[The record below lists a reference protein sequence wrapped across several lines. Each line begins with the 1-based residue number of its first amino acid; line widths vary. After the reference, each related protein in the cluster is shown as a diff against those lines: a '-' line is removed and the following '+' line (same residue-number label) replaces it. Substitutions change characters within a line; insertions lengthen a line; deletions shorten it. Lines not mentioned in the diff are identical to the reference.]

1 MKQIF
6 WILGF
11 GFLIFGAHANAFWT
25 NADNLERQ
33 AQVVR
38 VDHRSGESEITIEEV
53 VKNSSNTVRE
63 YQYLAP
69 VPSSFNLYQDGKG
82 LKYSKQTG
90 PELLETL
97 WSQVEQDR
105 ELLQLGTYHDQTV
118 LVSDPIALNPGES
131 TQIKLKYRA
140 KPTVSQG
147 VNLLRIDVADRLKT
161 EQFETSFNLV
171 GANKHFLA
179 PLHLEGG
186 LLTQDNTTTWL
197 HESAGARNL
206 EPLTFVWSNQAAPK
220 LSYRA
225 NDFDYHLQLEAL
237 PGPHKWQTVT
247 ILIDQSGSMFGDRWQ
262 HSQTLVKEFLKSIP
276 GSTKFRLGFF
286 DDKIEWFHE
295 QPVTNSAA
303 EQKKL
308 FDWWGTQ
315 VPTGRTD
322 WSLLQEVLRD
332 LQLEQGALSSSAG
345 LIVGDFSQFNIP
357 DEDFGSLKSFRR
369 SLLLDFGD
377 NDTAAF
383 WSRFNDGQ
391 YQTLISQD
399 ENLTQW
405 PYLWTLWQR
414 LHLPETAP
422 SGEALPREI
431 NYFSP
436 DQSLLWL
443 NRTPRKNNQ
452 TVVAEASFLPR
463 LWAERRIADDLR
475 RQALTSI
482 DDGRVLLLN
491 ALVRGLGVSTGVIN
505 PQTDIR
511 SALALPWA
519 ELWPLIWELEAPL
532 SRAENLVFAQGK
544 PLFQEDDGW
553 ITADFDDNFAPKS
566 GIEIAP
572 GSVAERQLFYFFPDI
587 LGTALSLGEDV
598 SYCHTQRCVQLDAYG
613 ETTPEETHKL
623 DWRGFLSP
631 HWSNDNALALAKQN
645 IVPIDPW
652 GDMKLDDPITRGE
665 FIEWLVKWY
674 FGTDFTERTAE
685 INDPRFSDITDES
698 TAMAEAIYLLRRK
711 GVIQGYPDG
720 TVKIDKPLARAEA
733 VKILLALDGFEP
745 SGEHEGE
752 LPFRDISGWEA
763 GWVVQAQK
771 TGLVQGYG
779 DGTFKPFQP
788 LTRGEG
794 MKLIVTFD

>member
-1 MKQIF
+1 MKKIF
-6 WILGF
+6 CLAACC
-11 GFLIFGAHANAFWT
+11 FLLSAHGEAFWT

-33 AQVVR
+33 SQVIR
-38 VDHRSGESEITIEEV
+38 VDHRNGNSEITIEQV
-53 VKNSSNTVRE
+53 VKNPTNTVRE
-63 YQYLAP
+63 YHYLSP
-69 VPSSFNLYQDGKG
+69 VEGNYNLYQDGTGIKSEK
-82 LKYSKQTG
+82 LTG
-90 PELLETL
+90 PELLERL
-97 WSQVEQDR
+97 WSYVETDR
-105 ELLQLGTYHDQTV
+105 ALLRLGNYHDKNV
-118 LVSDPIALNPGES
+118 FISEPIAINPGES
-131 TQIKLKYRA
+131 TQIKLKYRT
-140 KPTVSQG
+140 KPIVTQG
-147 VNLLRIDVADRLKT
+147 VNLLHIDVADQL
-161 EQFETSFNLV
+161 ESDLFETSFNLV
-171 GANKHFLA
+171 GANRHFLP

-197 HESAGARNL
+197 HESNNVVSHT
-206 EPLTFVWSNQAAPK
+206 PLTFLWSTQTSPK

-225 NDFDYHLQLEAL
+225 ADFDYHLQLESL
-237 PGPHKWQTVT
+237 PGPHKWQTIT
-247 ILIDQSGSMFGDRWQ
+247 ILIDQSGSMFGDRWEQ
-262 HSQTLVKEFLKSIP
+262 SQTVIKEFLKTMP

-295 QPVTNSAA
+295 QPVSNSAA

-332 LQLEQGALSSSAG
+332 LQLDQGALSSSAG
-345 LIVGDFSQFNIP
+345 LIVGDFSQFSIP

-399 ENLTQW
+399 ENLSQW

-422 SGEALPREI
+422 NNEALPKEI
-431 NYFSP
+431 NYFTP

-443 NRTPRKNNQ
+443 SRTPYKSGQ
-452 TVVAEASFLPR
+452 TVSPTADFIPR
-463 LWAERRIADDLR
+463 LWAERRVADDLR

-482 DDGRVLLLN
+482 DDGRILLLN
-491 ALVRGLGVSTGVIN
+491 ALIRGLGVSTGVIN

-511 SALALPWA
+511 SALELPWN
-519 ELWPLIWELEAPL
+519 ELWPLIWELESPL
-532 SRAENLVFAQGK
+532 AKAQDLVFAQAK
-544 PLFQEDDGW
+544 PLFRDGDSW
-553 ITADFDDNFAPKS
+553 ITADFADNFSIKS
-566 GIEIAP
+566 GIEVAP

-587 LGTALSLGEDV
+587 LGIPFSLGKDV
-598 SYCHTQRCVQLDAYG
+598 SYCHTQRCVQLDPYG

-623 DWRGFLSP
+623 DWRGLLAP
-631 HWSNDNALALAKQN
+631 HWANDYVLELATKN

-652 GDMKLDDPITRGE
+652 GDMQLDKPVTRGE

-685 INDPRFSDITDES
+685 ISDPRFSDITDES

-720 TVKIDKPLARAEA
+720 TVRADKPLARAEA

-745 SGEHEGE
+745 SGSHEGE

-771 TGLVQGYG
+771 TGLVEGYG

-794 MKLIVTFD
+794 MKLVVTFD